1 MPPVFPYYE
10 YYKTNNM
17 SVKRFIAAGF
27 LLCFAM
33 MTSSLICSAQG
44 FSVKVGDEEEEK
56 KEKVKEK
63 PAEEAK
69 PEKPAPSLEH
79 ELKRIFGVKSETSL
93 SGPRVESIGKF
104 FLDKYTGEVTM
115 VSFYRSEPVRWRI
128 LRDNVPDDIVYDIGQ
143 VNYQLIRYGNGE
155 NDVVLLNVNT
165 GAMWGLDFKGISLNY
180 KHTRFKYIPKVDT
193 VW

>member
-1 MPPVFPYYE
+1 MNTI
-10 YYKTNNM
+10 KRTIMN
-17 SVKRFIAAGF
+17 VKGFFAAGF
-27 LLCFAM
+27 LLCSLM
-33 MTSSLICSAQG
+33 MSSSVVCSAQG
-44 FSVKVGDEEEEK
+44 FSVKVGDDDEKK
-56 KEKVKEK
+56 KEKVEEK
-63 PAEEAK
+63 PSEEAK
-69 PEKPAPSLEH
+69 PDKSAPSLEH

-93 SGPRVESIGKF
+93 SGPRVENIGKY

>member
-1 MPPVFPYYE
+1 
-10 YYKTNNM
+10 
-17 SVKRFIAAGF
+17 
-27 LLCFAM
+27 
-33 MTSSLICSAQG
+33 
-44 FSVKVGDEEEEK
+44 
-56 KEKVKEK
+56 
-63 PAEEAK
+63 
-69 PEKPAPSLEH
+69 
-79 ELKRIFGVKSETSL
+79 
-93 SGPRVESIGKF
+93 
-104 FLDKYTGEVTM
+104 M